1 MIDTSDSSNTSPF
14 YNACRANDISTVE
27 QYLKSMSLEE
37 VDQLEPN
44 GSTALHVA
52 AYQGHEKIVEL
63 LLNKGATCSI
73 KNKYD
78 ATPLDEAK
86 SNKIKQLI
94 KRRMNHTR
102 FISDSVEWILKTDN
116 ADYQAHEYLKTLE
129 SYGKHPRFYEYI
141 TYIKQNFLEKDLRD
155 IDGIDTIKEYFDQ
168 AINEKDPIYLL
179 IAYTAET
186 DFYSTLNVYLAQ
198 MRLENLTAKENLKLA
213 YYIGIIARHPNFNTL
228 SYIGVTY
235 RGMMVTDDDIEQ
247 YTKVARILT
256 KTFSSS
262 SKESNVALRF
272 MKNDSTTRN
281 RSSTLCIYEIRN
293 PRTALDIRDISMFPD
308 EEEVL
313 ILPYS
318 AFKIKETKTNPN
330 GSPRYE
336 INLQECEPW

>member
-1 MIDTSDSSNTSPF
+1 
-14 YNACRANDISTVE
+14 
-27 QYLKSMSLEE
+27 MSLEE

-44 GSTALHVA
+44 GSTALHIA

-63 LLNKGATCSI
+63 LLKKGATCSI

-94 KRRMNHTR
+94 RRQMNHTR
-102 FISDSVEWILKTDN
+102 FVSDSVEWILKSHN
-116 ADYQAHEYLKTLE
+116 ADYQAHKYLKPLD

-155 IDGIDTIKEYFDQ
+155 IDGIDTIKEYFDM
-168 AINEKDPIYLL
+168 AINEKNPIYLL

-186 DFYSTLNVYLAQ
+186 DFYSILNVRLAN
-198 MRLENLTAKENLKLA
+198 MCLENLTAKENLKLA
-213 YYIGIIARHPNFNTL
+213 YFIGIIAHHPKFDTF
-228 SYIGVTY
+228 SYTGVTY
-235 RGMMVTDDDIEQ
+235 RGMMVTDDDIKQ
-247 YTKVARILT
+247 YTEGDRFLT

-262 SKESNVALRF
+262 SIEPNVALRF
-272 MKNDSTTRN
+272 MTNDSTTSN
-281 RSSTLCIYEIRN
+281 RSSTLCIYEILNR
-293 PRTALDIRDISMFPD
+293 RTALDIRNISMFPD

-318 AFKIKETKTNPN
+318 AFKIKGIKRNDN
-330 GSPRYE
+330 KSPRYE
-336 INLQECEPW
+336 INLQECDPW